1 VGCVQHD
8 AFGDQ
13 YQRGKKFRE
22 RDAKEIAQEKLNAEE
37 MYDLLDKDERMD
49 KTDKGVQ
56 NLMRAVQN
64 RERHVRKHE
73 KNPDYEV
80 MRHLYKV
87 LVEGGH
93 KLKINPKHLSYNS
106 LHYDLKKKV
115 EDPKSKWHRHTYF
128 AADMDDDPKTED
140 NMGILNEYN
149 ELGEL
154 DGVSAENDVQNF

>member
-1 VGCVQHD
+1 
-8 AFGDQ
+8 
-13 YQRGKKFRE
+13 
-22 RDAKEIAQEKLNAEE
+22 
-37 MYDLLDKDERMD
+37 MYDWLEADKTLDKQ
-49 KTDKGVQ
+49 DKGVQ

-64 RERHVRKHE
+64 RARHVRKHE

-115 EDPKSKWHRHTYF
+115 GDPIY
-128 AADMDDDPKTED
+128 AAFKASQAGKVMRGFFKQPCVIRA
-140 NMGILNEYN
+140 GP
-149 ELGEL
+149 
-154 DGVSAENDVQNF
+154 